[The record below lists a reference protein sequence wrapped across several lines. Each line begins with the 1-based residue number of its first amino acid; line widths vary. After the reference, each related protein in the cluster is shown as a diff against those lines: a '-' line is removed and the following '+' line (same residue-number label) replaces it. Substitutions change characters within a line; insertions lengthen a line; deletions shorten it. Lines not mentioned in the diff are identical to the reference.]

1 MNPFAGKPAL
11 RGANTTRFDTDSL
24 TPDNLFPNHTEGRRL
39 MTAKFA
45 TLGALFLLAAAIAG
59 CFNSAAMQ
67 QMQEANQSYSISPN
81 FELDRNWRIAI
92 LPPRDGDTEL
102 PDLYDRAGL
111 LLMKPGNFTLID
123 RTEIAR
129 ILHEQ
134 WSGGPRLIDA
144 HSASKLGRRVGAEAV
159 MTINVTDLKHD
170 EFFKDNPEQ
179 RDARVFVK
187 IISVKTAEALYYAE
201 GRGTSFEGPEAALS
215 DALAMAL
222 GPLIRNGKG

>member
-1 MNPFAGKPAL
+1 MTGKLA
-11 RGANTTRFDTDSL
+11 S
-24 TPDNLFPNHTEGRRL
+24 
-39 MTAKFA
+39 
-45 TLGALFLLAAAIAG
+45 LGALFLLAAGAVG

-67 QMQEANQSYSISPN
+67 QMQESNQPYSISPN

-102 PDLYDRAGL
+102 PALYDRAGL

-123 RTEIAR
+123 RAEVAR
-129 ILHEQ
+129 ILHEH
-134 WSGGPRLIDA
+134 WSGGPHLIDP
-144 HSASKLGRRVGAEAV
+144 HSASKLGRQMGAEAV
-159 MTINVTDLKHD
+159 MTVSVTELRHD
-170 EFFKDNPEQ
+170 EFFRNNPEQ

-201 GRGTSFEGPEAALS
+201 GRGSSFEGPETALC

>member
-1 MNPFAGKPAL
+1 MTGK
-11 RGANTTRFDTDSL
+11 FVS
-24 TPDNLFPNHTEGRRL
+24 
-39 MTAKFA
+39 
-45 TLGALFLLAAAIAG
+45 LGALFLLAAGVVG

-67 QMQEANQSYSISPN
+67 QMQEANRPYSISPN

-102 PDLYDRAGL
+102 PALCDRAGL

-123 RTEIAR
+123 RAEVAR
-129 ILHEQ
+129 ILHDQ
-134 WSGGPRLIDA
+134 WSGGPRLVDP
-144 HSASKLGRRVGAEAV
+144 HSASKLGRQMGAEAV
-159 MTINVTDLKHD
+159 MTISVTEIKHD

-179 RDARVFVK
+179 RDARIFVK

-201 GRGTSFEGPEAALS
+201 GHGSSFDGPEAALY

>member
-1 MNPFAGKPAL
+1 MTGKL
-11 RGANTTRFDTDSL
+11 LS
-24 TPDNLFPNHTEGRRL
+24 
-39 MTAKFA
+39 
-45 TLGALFLLAAAIAG
+45 LGALFLLAAGAVG
-59 CFNSAAMQ
+59 CFNSAAIQ
-67 QMQEANQSYSISPN
+67 QMQEANQPYSMSPN

-102 PDLYDRAGL
+102 PLLYDRAGL

-123 RTEIAR
+123 RAEVAR

-134 WSGGPRLIDA
+134 RSGGPRLVDP
-144 HSASKLGRRVGAEAV
+144 HSTSKLGRQMGAEAV
-159 MTINVTDLKHD
+159 MTISVTELKHD
-170 EFFKDNPEQ
+170 DFFKDNPEQ

-201 GRGTSFEGPEAALS
+201 GRGSSFEGPDAALY

-222 GPLIRNGKG
+222 GPLIGNRKG

>member
-1 MNPFAGKPAL
+1 M
-11 RGANTTRFDTDSL
+11 TD
-24 TPDNLFPNHTEGRRL
+24 
-39 MTAKFA
+39 KFA
-45 TLGALFLLAAAIAG
+45 TLGVLFLLAAGTVG
-59 CFNSAAMQ
+59 CFNSTAMQ
-67 QMQEANQSYSISPN
+67 QMQEANQPYSISPN

-102 PDLYDRAGL
+102 PALYDRAGL
-111 LLMKPGNFTLID
+111 LLMKPGTFTLID
-123 RTEIAR
+123 RAEVTR

-134 WSGGPRLIDA
+134 WSGGPHLIDA
-144 HSASKLGRRVGAEAV
+144 RSASKLGRQLGAEAV
-159 MTINVTDLKHD
+159 LTISVTELKHD
-170 EFFKDNPEQ
+170 EFFGNNPEQ

-201 GRGTSFEGPEAALS
+201 GRGSSFEGPEAALS

>member
-1 MNPFAGKPAL
+1 MTGKVV
-11 RGANTTRFDTDSL
+11 S
-24 TPDNLFPNHTEGRRL
+24 
-39 MTAKFA
+39 
-45 TLGALFLLAAAIAG
+45 LGALFLLAAGVVG

-67 QMQEANQSYSISPN
+67 QMQEANRPYSISPN

-102 PDLYDRAGL
+102 PALCDRAGL

-123 RTEIAR
+123 RAEVAR
-129 ILHEQ
+129 ILHDQ
-134 WSGGPRLIDA
+134 WSGGPRLVDP
-144 HSASKLGRRVGAEAV
+144 HSASKLGRQMGAEAV
-159 MTINVTDLKHD
+159 MTISVTEIKHD

-179 RDARVFVK
+179 RDARIFVK

-201 GRGTSFEGPEAALS
+201 GHGSSFDGPEAALY